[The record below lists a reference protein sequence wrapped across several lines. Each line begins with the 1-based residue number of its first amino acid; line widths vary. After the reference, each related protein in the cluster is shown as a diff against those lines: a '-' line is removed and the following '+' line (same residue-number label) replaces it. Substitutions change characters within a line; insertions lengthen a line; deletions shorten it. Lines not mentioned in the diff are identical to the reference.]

1 MFNGA
6 TIKKKN
12 DQLFRFA
19 NDSIDMSAKEYFL
32 TFFETLPSQMYFEEI
47 SAKIIKDLENKG
59 WKKVFYADSYDH
71 VKLSKAFSPSEPIY
85 EKTSTY
91 WVKKDFFMKVALHS
105 RGQKC
110 NISLSFP
117 YDKPESEVRGEVDY
131 VAGFVDAS
139 KDSKFYI
146 LVKDEYSLNIRDFKV
161 KVPENVDLNL
171 NYGDGFAEIHESI
184 KKKISTEDS
193 GLFVLHG
200 APGCGKSTYIKKLA
214 EEIPDKKFVY
224 IPEFMINLL
233 NSPETINLFI
243 EHQSSVLVIE
253 DAEKIIMS
261 REQDAS
267 SMVSIILNLSDGILS
282 DILKIPIILTY
293 NTKTENIDDALL
305 RKGRL
310 KFKHEFKLLA
320 LSKVVSILKNNGTT
334 DEEIEALKKDGKIK
348 ENMSIAEVFFLTEN
362 NGVVNNKK
370 EDKPKFGFGA
380 NA

>member
-1 MFNGA
+1 
-6 TIKKKN
+6 
-12 DQLFRFA
+12 
-19 NDSIDMSAKEYFL
+19 MSAKEYFL
-32 TFFETLPSQMYFEEI
+32 TFFETLPSMMYFEEI
-47 SAKIIKDLENKG
+47 SATILKDLESKG
-59 WKKVFYADSYDH
+59 WKKIFYSDSFVH
-71 VKLSKAFSPSEPIY
+71 TKATPTFSPSEPIY
-85 EKTSTY
+85 EKTSTF
-91 WVKKDFFMKVALHS
+91 WAKGDFLMKVGLHS

-117 YDKPESEVRGEVDY
+117 CNKPEPVVKLEIDY
-131 VAGFVDAS
+131 IATFVDTS
-139 KDSKFYI
+139 KESKFYI
-146 LVKDEYSLNIRDFKV
+146 LIKDEYSLNIRDFKV
-161 KVPENVDLNL
+161 KVPSNIDLNL
-171 NYGDGFAEIHESI
+171 NYGDGFSEVHDAI
-184 KKKISTEDS
+184 KKKLSTEDS
-193 GLFVLHG
+193 GLFVFHG

-243 EHQSSVLVIE
+243 EHQNSVLVIE

-282 DILKIPIILTY
+282 DILKIPVILTY

-310 KFKHEFKLLA
+310 KFKYEFKPLKLA
-320 LSKVVSILKNNGTT
+320 NVIGILKNNGAT
-334 DEEIEALKKDGKIK
+334 DEEIEVLKKDGKIK
-348 ENMSIAEVFFLTEN
+348 DDMSIAEVFFLTEN

-370 EDKPKFGFGA
+370 EDKPKFGFGTA
-380 NA
+380 T